1 MADIFFIYGIPV
13 SPSYWPVG
21 IACIAEYIESKGFT
35 YCIGDVNLHDEA
47 EILEKIALSRPR
59 YVGLSTLSFE
69 VESNYQLLE
78 KVKKQFPD
86 VCIILGGPHAI
97 AAGSRI
103 FAECSAIDIVIQGE
117 GEEAVYQL
125 LSGSDPAKIKGVMLP
140 DGTYTPNE
148 FLCVNNYPF
157 PTYRNFE
164 LDRYP
169 KIMTL
174 ASSRGCVYQCA
185 FCGARKFLGAKWRA
199 YSAER
204 MIQEFSYWY
213 ERGYRQF
220 YFSDSLFALNKQRI
234 LRFCEYVTKN
244 NFSDVSFS
252 SDGIRADNID
262 ENLLSAMKMA
272 NFNNITVGVES
283 IHDKS
288 LSFLKKGENFATID
302 KAIRL
307 LDKFSIPT
315 RIFLLAGIP
324 GETYADMLASIKYP
338 LRYKHIYSFHIGRI
352 TPILGTAYYEYC
364 AENGMLASADGS
376 VFYPSVEDFMDY
388 STPNKWVSSTE
399 FTQIKQKID
408 FYVQLYSN
416 RKTLVAKK
424 EFTHLPY
431 FVLNVVSLPFIFI
444 PAQKIFHFIKKLQK
458 LLYLFLKDIYYRLF
472 VFLKKANQIF
482 THLTAEEKYFL
493 YDSIIPNSVCV
504 EIGSYLG
511 ASSVCI
517 ASSPNCSK
525 LYCVDTWNNDAMSEG
540 NRDTY
545 SIFLANTRN
554 LSHKIFPIREYS
566 AKAGLNFNEKIDFL
580 FIDGD
585 HSYEGVKADVES
597 WLPWLRS
604 GGVLI
609 MHDSGWAEGV
619 QRVIQENV
627 LHSCL
632 TWKFLPNMFIAKI
645 K

>member
-1 MADIFFIYGIPV
+1 MTDIFFIYGIPV
-13 SPSYWPVG
+13 KPSYWPVG

-35 YCIGDVNLHDEA
+35 YAVGDINLHDEA
-47 EILEKIALSRPR
+47 EILAKIAHYQPR

-69 VESNYQLLE
+69 VENNYRLLE
-78 KVKKQFPD
+78 KIRTHFPD
-86 VCIILGGPHAI
+86 ICIILGGPHAI

-125 LSGSDPAKIKGVMLP
+125 LSGNDPAKIKGVMLP
-140 DGTYTPNE
+140 DGTCTPNE
-148 FLCVNNYPF
+148 FLCVEDYPS

-169 KIMTL
+169 RIMTL

-204 MIQEFSYWY
+204 MIEEFSYWY
-213 ERGYRQF
+213 GRGYRQF

-234 LRFCEYVTKN
+234 LQFCEYVTSN
-244 NFSDVSFS
+244 NFPDVSFI

-262 ENLLSAMKMA
+262 ENLLSAMKKA
-272 NFNNITVGVES
+272 NFDNITVGVES

-288 LSFLKKGENFATID
+288 LSFLRKGETFATID

-307 LDKFSIPT
+307 LDRFSIST

-324 GETYADMLASIKYP
+324 GESYADMLASIKYP
-338 LRYKHIYSFHIGRI
+338 LRYKYISNFHIGRI

-364 AENGMLASADGS
+364 AENGMLASDGKI
-376 VFYPSVEDFMDY
+376 YPSVDDFMNY
-388 STPNKWVSSTE
+388 ATPTKWVSSAE
-399 FTQIKQKID
+399 FSKLKNKID
-408 FYVQLYSN
+408 FYSLLYAN
-416 RKTLVAKK
+416 RSLLVEKKLFSKLPKFILNFISIPSVFDTIKTVSRLVKK
-424 EFTHLPY
+424 VWKKALSLR
-431 FVLNVVSLPFIFI
+431 FVYY
-444 PAQKIFHFIKKLQK
+444 KIFC
-458 LLYLFLKDIYYRLF
+458 F
-472 VFLKKANQIF
+472 VVLSKSRSVF
-482 THLTAEEKYFL
+482 THLTAEEKYSL
-493 YDSIIPNSVCV
+493 YSSVQPNSLCV

-545 SIFLANTRN
+545 SLFLSNTKA
-554 LSHKIFPIREYS
+554 LSHKIFPIRGLS
-566 AKAGLNFNEKIDFL
+566 ANAGLKFKEKIDFL

-585 HSYEGVKADVES
+585 HSYEGAKADVES
-597 WLPWLRS
+597 WLPLLRS
-604 GGVLI
+604 GGVLV
-609 MHDSGWAEGV
+609 MHDCGWAEGV

-627 LHSCL
+627 LHACS